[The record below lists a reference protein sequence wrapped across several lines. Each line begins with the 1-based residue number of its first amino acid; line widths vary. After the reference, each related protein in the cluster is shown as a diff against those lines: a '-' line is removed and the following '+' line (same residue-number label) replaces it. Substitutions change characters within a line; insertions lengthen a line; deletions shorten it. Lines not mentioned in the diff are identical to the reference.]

1 MPQHNV
7 QRRTL
12 NLLALAQIFTGIG
25 VGAVVSTGSLIAVE
39 LSGSD
44 AWAGSVTTTM
54 TLGAAFASAYLL
66 RIAVEHG
73 RRKSLATG
81 LFLAA
86 IGAVTV
92 IIAAVTNFFPI
103 LLLAGLLLGFGNA
116 VNLQA
121 RFAAT
126 DLSAPDR
133 RSRDLSVIMW
143 MSTIGSVA
151 GPNLIATGE
160 KVAASVSV
168 PPLSGIFVIS
178 AVAVFIG
185 ALLIWFGLR
194 PDPYL
199 LRLEQDGMP
208 ASAKRERPG
217 VKAGL
222 RSLWRYTGARI
233 GFVHIISAH
242 AVMVAVMSMTPVH
255 MVAHGAEVTL
265 VGLTVSLHIA
275 GMYALSPLMGWLTD
289 RFGGQR
295 VALAGQITL
304 LISGV
309 MAALSG
315 ASHGWTLAALILL
328 GLGWSAASVAGSS
341 LIVKYVPAGEAVGA
355 QGASDTFMSLAGA
368 VGGLLAGII
377 LGAIGYFGLGLIAA
391 AVSLAVTMRYVPHL
405 LTRQS

>member
-1 MPQHNV
+1 MQTGAV

-12 NLLALAQIFTGIG
+12 QLLAFAQIFTGIG
-25 VGAVVSTGSLIAVE
+25 VGAVVSTGSLIAVD
-39 LSGSD
+39 LSGSE

-92 IIAAVTNFFPI
+92 IIAAVTKFFPI

-126 DLSAPDR
+126 DLSAPHR
-133 RSRDLSVIMW
+133 RSRDLSIIMW

-160 KVAASVSV
+160 TVAAIVNV
-168 PPLSGIFVIS
+168 PPLSGIFVIF
-178 AVAVFIG
+178 AAAVFIG
-185 ALLIWFGLR
+185 ALLIWLGLR

-199 LRLEQDGMP
+199 VRLAQEG
-208 ASAKRERPG
+208 ASPDTKRERPS
-217 VKAGL
+217 VKTGL
-222 RSLWRYTGARI
+222 QSLWRYAGARI

-242 AVMVAVMSMTPVH
+242 AVMVGVMSMTPVH
-255 MVAHGAEVTL
+255 MVAHGAAVTL

-295 VALAGQITL
+295 VALGGQITL
-304 LISGV
+304 LVSGV
-309 MAALSG
+309 LAAFSG
-315 ASHGWTLAALILL
+315 DAHNVTIVALILL
-328 GLGWSAASVAGSS
+328 GLGWSAATVAGSS
-341 LIVKYVPAGEAVGA
+341 LIVKYVPASEAVGA

-368 VGGLLAGII
+368 LGGLLAGII
-377 LGAIGYFGLGLIAA
+377 LGAIGYFGLGLISA
-391 AVSLAVTMRYVPHL
+391 AVSLVVTVRYVPHL
-405 LTRQS
+405 LTRKA